1 MVTLHGF
8 SLGFLG
14 LLQSFEYALFTFLQ
28 LLPRIFWLFLLLRR
42 WLLAGHSIN
51 PPGHKP
57 LSLLF
62 ALRLFTFN
70 NAEAKLFLHLLIFTI
85 HAIFEIAETFQTRC
99 RCAGEESLSL
109 PAKFFQGSGTMSRS
123 CISAKSAARSFLPVC
138 VFQPACDLSSS
149 FRGYSIGGR
158 IATCINRV
166 TYHLNR
172 SFKLTKRWLPITR

>member
-28 LLPRIFWLFLLLRR
+28 LLPRIFWLFPLLRR
-42 WLLAGHSIN
+42 WLLAAHSIN

-99 RCAGEESLSL
+99 RCAGRESQSPGKIFSEARYNVTLVHLGKLSGKEFS
-109 PAKFFQGSGTMSRS
+109 ARV
-123 CISAKSAARSFLPVC
+123 CISA
-138 VFQPACDLSSS
+138 DM
-149 FRGYSIGGR
+149 
-158 IATCINRV
+158 
-166 TYHLNR
+166 
-172 SFKLTKRWLPITR
+172 